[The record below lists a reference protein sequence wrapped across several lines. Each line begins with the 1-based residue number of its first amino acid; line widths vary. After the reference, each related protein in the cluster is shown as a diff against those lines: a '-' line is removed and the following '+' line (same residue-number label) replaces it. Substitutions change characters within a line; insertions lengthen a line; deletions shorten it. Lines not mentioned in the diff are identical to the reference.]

1 MGAKKSQR
9 KAAFVVFGII
19 ATGYLVN
26 FFIFNL
32 PEESQFFTV
41 SGLAL
46 IASGATCLYFMG
58 APETLSCDRSLN
70 ACRLSRPRFLLTSKS
85 VEIFPLDRV
94 RDACVIETQVS
105 SHDGPPRKAYEVR
118 LEIGDERAHVLS
130 TEDSKRRA
138 DALARRI
145 KLFLKDD
152 GHRQLTLRRFPWMV
166 DAVGVAFMIFGAL
179 LVLRSTFWWPDAW
192 GW

>member
-26 FFIFNL
+26 LFIFNL
-32 PEESQFFTV
+32 PEESQYTV
-41 SGLAL
+41 GGLAL
-46 IASGATCLYFMG
+46 IASGAACLYFTG

-70 ACRLSRPRFLLTSKS
+70 TCRLTRPRFLLTPKS

-118 LEIGDERAHVLS
+118 LEIGDGRAHVSS

-145 KLFLKDD
+145 KSFLKDD
-152 GHRQLTLRRFPWMV
+152 GHGRLKLRRFPWVV
-166 DAVGVAFMIFGAL
+166 DAVGVALMIFGAL
-179 LVLRSTFWWPDAW
+179 LVLNSATGWPDALR
-192 GW
+192 G